1 MSHPNVRRLTTAVAL
16 ALVLA
21 SAAPALAA
29 NRPPAPRVPAMTGVM
44 TGLPLVDRL
53 LDWLGFPGARDFPG
67 DFPGLR
73 GTHEE
78 STSGTPTTTSTTDP
92 KQTSTTV
99 SRSGMIDPNG

>member
-29 NRPPAPRVPAMTGVM
+29 SRPHAPRVPAM

-53 LDWLGFPGARDFPG
+53 LDWLGFPGARDFP
-67 DFPGLR
+67 DLR

-78 STSGTPTTTSTTDP
+78 STSATPTTTSTTDP
-92 KQTSTTV
+92 KPLATTY
-99 SRSGMIDPNG
+99 RGAMIDPNG

>member
-53 LDWLGFPGARDFPG
+53 LDWLGFPGAREL
-67 DFPGLR
+67 PGLR
-73 GTHEE
+73 RTHEE